1 MANVTSVE
9 AVTVKATWKTW
20 TGRVLS
26 ALPVL
31 MMVFSAAMKLTHN
44 PQVMEGWVGKGG
56 YPLGTLT
63 PIAIVELACVLLY
76 VIPRTSVLGA
86 LLLTAYLGGA
96 VATHVRVGE
105 PFVIPIILGVMAWA
119 GLYLR
124 DERLHALVPLRAVKA
139 PV

>member
-1 MANVTSVE
+1 MVNVTSVE

-20 TGRVLS
+20 MGRVLS

-31 MMVFSAAMKLTHN
+31 MMLSSAAIKLTHS
-44 PQVMEGWVGKGG
+44 PRVMEGWVGKGG
-56 YPLGTLT
+56 YPPGTLT

-76 VIPRTSVLGA
+76 TIPRTSVLGA

-105 PFVIPIILGVMAWA
+105 PFVIPIMVGVIAWA

-139 PV
+139 RL

>member
-9 AVTVKATWKTW
+9 AVAAKTTWKTW

-31 MMVFSAAMKLTHN
+31 MMVFSASMKLTHGA
-44 PQVMEGWVGKGG
+44 QVVEGWVGKAG
-56 YPLGTLT
+56 YPLGALT
-63 PIAIVELACVLLY
+63 PIGIVELTCVLLY

-86 LLLTAYLGGA
+86 LFLTAYLGGA

-105 PFVIPIILGVMAWA
+105 SPVVPILVGVIAWA

-124 DERLHALVPLRAVKA
+124 DERLHALVPLRA
-139 PV
+139 PPER